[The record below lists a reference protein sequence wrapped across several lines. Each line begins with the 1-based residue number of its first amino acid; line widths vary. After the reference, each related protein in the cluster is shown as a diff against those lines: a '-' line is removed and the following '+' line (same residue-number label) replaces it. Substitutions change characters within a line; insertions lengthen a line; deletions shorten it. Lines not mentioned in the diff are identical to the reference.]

1 MPLAWNELLG
11 RSARRRK
18 CTLTTLRAV
27 RRLISARRGG
37 KAAFVL
43 LTNAEFDDALRSA
56 GVRDVG
62 VTFARTH
69 PPELGGLMVVIMGTR
84 FHQVLRDADVTLLRP
99 NNQAHLRERSVAK

>member
-69 PPELGGLMVVIMGTR
+69 PPELGGLWAPAFTKCSEMQMSRYCGPTTK
-84 FHQVLRDADVTLLRP
+84 LTCA
-99 NNQAHLRERSVAK
+99 NEA